1 MFYSQFSSAI
11 LYNFPLDWFPILYF
25 VPDSKHQY
33 DELLGDDDDELDHPK
48 VKAKDG
54 VEGPGVLVPPR
65 PHLLDPPHD
74 PNGPGE
80 LGKPV
85 KIENPSKDVK
95 SKIDQGWQDNAFN
108 QVSDILEY

>member
-1 MFYSQFSSAI
+1 MFYSQFSSAL
-11 LYNFPLDWFPILYF
+11 LYNFTLDWVLILYF
-25 VPDSKHQY
+25 VPDSKHEY

-54 VEGPGVLVPPR
+54 VEGPGVLA
-65 PHLLDPPHD
+65 PPHD
-74 PNGPGE
+74 PDGPGE

-85 KIENPSKDVK
+85 KIENPSKEVK

-108 QVSDILEY
+108 QVSDILEF